1 MAQLHV
7 YADGFDTVPTEIA
20 NNISSQIQPPDR
32 IPKGLDEYS
41 EQEIK
46 DFPKLWDYP
55 KDYRPVWNKNNV
67 CMLHIKIL
75 SLILLYSSFER
86 SQKKN
91 WDPGKFKF
99 GKPFK
104 KEFVK
109 TFKIFFCIIIRT
121 VSFSLQTFAFGLK
134 FLTYS

>member
-86 SQKKN
+86 SQKKIEIQEN
-91 WDPGKFKF
+91 SNLESLS
-99 GKPFK
+99 K
-104 KEFVK
+104 KN
-109 TFKIFFCIIIRT
+109 
-121 VSFSLQTFAFGLK
+121 S
-134 FLTYS
+134 

>member
-67 CMLHIKIL
+67 YMLHIKIL

-86 SQKKN
+86 SQKKIEIQEN
-91 WDPGKFKF
+91 SNLESLS
-99 GKPFK
+99 K
-104 KEFVK
+104 KN
-109 TFKIFFCIIIRT
+109 
-121 VSFSLQTFAFGLK
+121 S
-134 FLTYS
+134 

>member
-1 MAQLHV
+1 MYAIIINGFNFSTSKNQIGYYSNLNGGLQRRFTMAQLHV

-55 KDYRPVWNKNNV
+55 KDYRPV
-67 CMLHIKIL
+67 
-75 SLILLYSSFER
+75 
-86 SQKKN
+86 
-91 WDPGKFKF
+91 
-99 GKPFK
+99 
-104 KEFVK
+104 
-109 TFKIFFCIIIRT
+109 
-121 VSFSLQTFAFGLK
+121 
-134 FLTYS
+134 